1 MTAGIREVV
10 CSDTIERG
18 CSKISA
24 AGRIAQTIKNADSN
38 DTKIE

>member
-1 MTAGIREVV
+1 MTAGIREVI

-24 AGRIAQTIKNADSN
+24 AEKIARTIKKADSKN
-38 DTKIE
+38 RKK